1 MQQPNV
7 ILDEKSFKALSADS
21 RVSILKNLA
30 DRRRTL
36 TELSQKLDLGSST
49 IKEHCEI
56 LVGADLIKQVD
67 EGRKWKYYELTRKG
81 RHLIQP
87 NLFDEVK
94 VLIMLCIG
102 VFLVGGFIFIFL
114 QSASIQSA
122 SLSMGATDM
131 TLQKTI
137 STSTVEQL
145 TAGAINAPVREAV
158 QVTQGISIE
167 SFAIAVL
174 IALVVGIVIGWF
186 FTRKR

>member
-1 MQQPNV
+1 MDHNV
-7 ILDEKSFKALSADS
+7 VLDEKSFKALSADS
-21 RVSILKNLA
+21 RVSILKNLT

-67 EGRKWKYYELTRKG
+67 EGRKWKYYELTKKG
-81 RHLIQP
+81 RQLIQP

-94 VLIMLCIG
+94 VLIMLCAG
-102 VFLVGGFIFIFL
+102 VFVVGGFIFIFL

-122 SLSMGATDM
+122 SLSMGTSDN
-131 TLQKTI
+131 TLLKSM
-137 STSTVEQL
+137 STQANEQVA
-145 TAGAINAPVREAV
+145 AGAVSAPIRDSL
-158 QVTQGISIE
+158 QLSQGISIE

-174 IALVVGIVIGWF
+174 VALVAGIIIGWF
-186 FTRKR
+186 FTRRK